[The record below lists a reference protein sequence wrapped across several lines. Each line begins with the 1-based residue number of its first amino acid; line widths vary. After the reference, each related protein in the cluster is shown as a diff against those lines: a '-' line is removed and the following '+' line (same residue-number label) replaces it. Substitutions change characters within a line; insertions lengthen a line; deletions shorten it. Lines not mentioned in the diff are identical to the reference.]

1 MITFGEGL
9 FNYGMIQ
16 GTEKGYKKGFDKG
29 VKDGIKE
36 GIKQGIK
43 QGNKNG
49 KIETLA
55 KNVFNLSKSLNI
67 SNEEAMKLL
76 KVSKKNQSEVINK
89 IKHLSK

>member
-1 MITFGEGL
+1 MITFGEDL

-36 GIKQGIK
+36 GIK

>member
-36 GIKQGIK
+36 GIK